1 MVFSVISSVLPP
13 VCCSLTRVVTSFLN
27 IPSMYL
33 IYMARA
39 SYSSLLCI
47 LRTCVDAGPFPASF
61 SASTRLVWY
70 LMLRASDF
78 VSVFHPEYD
87 NQSPVIIS
95 VSLTLYVTCGNR
107 HCSWVSCRT
116 L

>member
-1 MVFSVISSVLPP
+1 
-13 VCCSLTRVVTSFLN
+13 
-27 IPSMYL
+27 MYL

-70 LMLRASDF
+70 LMLRALAWLF
-78 VSVFHPEYD
+78 GILLPEYVD
-87 NQSPVIIS
+87 WRPVIIAI
-95 VSLTLYVTCGNR
+95 SLMSDIMCGMF
-107 HCSWVSCRT
+107 
-116 L
+116 